1 VDELAA
7 MGVNPLEPVPADR
20 KAALIRL
27 EGAEGTEYWMVMEN
41 FWVITRYNRSQ
52 NYATAVHQLSHEI
65 RALRP

>member
-1 VDELAA
+1 
-7 MGVNPLEPVPADR
+7 
-20 KAALIRL
+20 
-27 EGAEGTEYWMVMEN
+27 MVMEN